1 MEEITINIT
10 IANRPYRLTVKREDE
25 ELLRKV
31 AVAIN
36 EQMSGFARQYAFKDQ
51 QDLLAMVAIQFAT
64 SSLKNESEINFRD
77 EHLTEKLNNIDQLLT
92 THLNDS

>member
-36 EQMSGFARQYAFKDQ
+36 EQMSDFSRQYAFKDQ

-77 EHLTEKLNNIDQLLT
+77 DHLTEKLNNIDQLLT